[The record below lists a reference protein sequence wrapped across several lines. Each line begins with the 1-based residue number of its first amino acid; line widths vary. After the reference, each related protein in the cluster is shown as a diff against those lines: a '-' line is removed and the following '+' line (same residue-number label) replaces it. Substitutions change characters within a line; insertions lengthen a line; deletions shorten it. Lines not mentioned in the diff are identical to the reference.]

1 MKNKKIYVILHNI
14 RSLYNVGSIFRTA
27 DAAGVRKI
35 FLTGYTPAPTDRFG
49 KIRTEIHKTAL
60 GAEKTIEWQKYKDIG
75 KLIAKLKAYGSRTS
89 IVAFIVG
96 VEQSLKSINYE
107 KFKPRYPLVLIFGN
121 EVRGLSKQILKKCD
135 QIIEIP
141 MHGKKESLNVSVT
154 AGIILFSV

>member
-1 MKNKKIYVILHNI
+1 
-14 RSLYNVGSIFRTA
+14 
-27 DAAGVRKI
+27 
-35 FLTGYTPAPTDRFG
+35 
-49 KIRTEIHKTAL
+49 
-60 GAEKTIEWQKYKDIG
+60 
-75 KLIAKLKAYGSRTS
+75 
-89 IVAFIVG
+89 VAFIVG